1 LAVEEMWGKR
11 SAADWRRYNDGE
23 SNDRDDPGERSV
35 LTLYMVLAALHF
47 VSLAV
52 TGILW
57 TYIDLN
63 HASPLKRH
71 FRDIR
76 AVHFGSL
83 YLIPIFFGLA
93 WAFERLQ
100 VPPLHQAVFPAGLG
114 LLILFSSIGY
124 LFPLPE
130 KLDPFYYWTRGWPL
144 VLALIGLVSLVTALF
159 WTAVVLVVYAV
170 R

>member
-1 LAVEEMWGKR
+1 MRGHR
-11 SAADWRRYNDGE
+11 SGADRRRYNDGE
-23 SNDRDDPGERSV
+23 SNDNDGRRERTV
-35 LTLYMVLAALHF
+35 LSLYMVLAALHF

-52 TGILW
+52 TGMLW

-159 WTAVVLVVYAV
+159 WTAAVLIIYAV

>member
-1 LAVEEMWGKR
+1 M
-11 SAADWRRYNDGE
+11 
-23 SNDRDDPGERSV
+23 

-63 HASPLKRH
+63 HTSPLKRH

-83 YLIPIFFGLA
+83 YLIPIFFGLIGA
-93 WAFERLQ
+93 WVASRALQ
-100 VPPLHQAVFPAGLG
+100 RPKLRASIEDANAPAGG
-114 LLILFSSIGY
+114 R
-124 LFPLPE
+124 
-130 KLDPFYYWTRGWPL
+130 K
-144 VLALIGLVSLVTALF
+144 AA
-159 WTAVVLVVYAV
+159 
-170 R
+170 

>member
-1 LAVEEMWGKR
+1 LEPNVTAIDREE
-11 SAADWRRYNDGE
+11 N
-23 SNDRDDPGERSV
+23 V
-35 LTLYMVLAALHF
+35 LSLYIVLAAAHF

-57 TYIDLN
+57 TYIVLAP
-63 HASPLKRH
+63 ASPLKRH

-83 YLIPIFFGLA
+83 YLIPMFLGLA

-100 VPPLHQAVFPAGLG
+100 VPAMHQAAFPAGLG
-114 LLILFSSIGY
+114 LLILLSSIGY
-124 LFPLPE
+124 VFPLPE
-130 KLDPFYYWTRGWPL
+130 HVEPFYYWTRGWPL
-144 VLALIGLVSLVTALF
+144 ILALIGLVCLVTALI
-159 WTAVVLVVYAV
+159 WTAVVLTIYAL